1 MAGRESQIEQTL
13 KSQGIAIDGLRV
25 QDRGEVVSIYGS
37 VATGADK
44 TRAERVVEDTMKVKV
59 ANHLE
64 ARTADGASAGS
75 SSLLLGNEPPSPAA
89 SPALG
94 FGYEVQPGDSLRKI
108 AKRVYGDE
116 MKWKRIW
123 EANKAQ
129 IPNPDLI
136 HPGQQLSLPPREE
149 S

>member
-25 QDRGEVVSIYGS
+25 QDRGEVVSLYGS
-37 VATGADK
+37 VANNADR

-64 ARTADGASAGS
+64 ARMADVASPNSVSILADMAS
-75 SSLLLGNEPPSPAA
+75 SSPAA

-94 FGYEVQPGDSLRKI
+94 FGYEVQAGDSLRKI
-108 AKRVYGDE
+108 AKRIYGDE
-116 MKWKRIW
+116 MKWKQIW
-123 EANKAQ
+123 EANKAK

-136 HPGQQLSLPPREE
+136 HPGLQLSLPPRE
-149 S
+149 

>member
-13 KSQGIAIDGLRV
+13 KSEGIAIDGLRV
-25 QDRGEVVSIYGS
+25 QDRGEVVSIFGS
-37 VATGADK
+37 VANSADK

-64 ARTADGASAGS
+64 ARTADSASASS
-75 SSLLLGNEPPSPAA
+75 SSLLLGNDPASPAA

-123 EANKAQ
+123 EANKAK

>member
-37 VATGADK
+37 VANSADK
-44 TRAERVVEDTMKVKV
+44 TRAERVVEDTMQVKV

-64 ARTADGASAGS
+64 ARTADGASPGG
-75 SSLLLGNEPPSPAA
+75 LPTPAA
-89 SPALG
+89 SASAAPALG
-94 FGYEVQPGDSLRKI
+94 LGYEVQSGDSLRKI
-108 AKRVYGDE
+108 AQRVYGDE

-129 IPNPDLI
+129 IPNPDRI
-136 HPGQQLSLPPREE
+136 QPGMQLSIPPKE
-149 S
+149 

>member
-37 VATGADK
+37 VANADDK
-44 TRAERVVEDTMKVKV
+44 SRAERVVEDTMKVKV

-64 ARTADGASAGS
+64 ARAADAAASGSAASAPAVSASAGS
-75 SSLLLGNEPPSPAA
+75 S
-89 SPALG
+89 PALG
-94 FGYEVQPGDSLRKI
+94 LGYEVQPGDSLRKI
-108 AKRVYGDE
+108 AQHIYGDE

-129 IPNPDLI
+129 IPNPDRIQAGL
-136 HPGQQLSLPPREE
+136 QLSIPPKE
-149 S
+149 

>member
-13 KSQGIAIDGLRV
+13 RTQGVVIEGLKV

-37 VATGADK
+37 VASSADK
-44 TRAERVVEDTMKVKV
+44 ARAERVVEDTMKVKV

-64 ARTADGASAGS
+64 ARSADT
-75 SSLLLGNEPPSPAA
+75 SPAA
-89 SPALG
+89 GSTATPVANSAASSSSPALG
-94 FGYEVQPGDSLRKI
+94 LGYEVQSGDSLRKI
-108 AKRVYGDE
+108 AQRIYGDE

-129 IPNPDLI
+129 IPNPDRI
-136 HPGQQLSLPPREE
+136 QPGMQLSIPPKE
-149 S
+149 

>member
-13 KSQGIAIDGLRV
+13 RTQGVVIEGLKV

-37 VATGADK
+37 VASSADK
-44 TRAERVVEDTMKVKV
+44 ARAERVVEDTMKVKV

-64 ARTADGASAGS
+64 ARSADAQPAATAAAPAAGGSAS
-75 SSLLLGNEPPSPAA
+75 SSPPLG
-89 SPALG
+89 L
-94 FGYEVQPGDSLRKI
+94 GYEVQAGDSLRKI
-108 AKRVYGDE
+108 AHRIYGDE

-129 IPNPDLI
+129 IPNPDRI
-136 HPGQQLSLPPREE
+136 QPGMQLSIPPKE
-149 S
+149 

>member
-13 KSQGIAIDGLRV
+13 RSQGIAIDGLRV

-37 VATGADK
+37 VASAADR

-64 ARTADGASAGS
+64 ARADAAPSGPTASGNTSAPTSG
-75 SSLLLGNEPPSPAA
+75 

-94 FGYEVQPGDSLRKI
+94 LGYEVQAGDSLRKI
-108 AKRVYGDE
+108 AQRIYGDE

-129 IPNPDLI
+129 IPNPDRI
-136 HPGQQLSLPPREE
+136 QPGMQLSIPPRE
-149 S
+149 

>member
-13 KSQGIAIDGLRV
+13 ASQGITIEGLRV
-25 QDRGEVVSIYGS
+25 QDRGEVVSLYGS
-37 VATGADK
+37 VANSADK
-44 TRAERVVEDTMKVKV
+44 SRAEKVVEDTMKVKV

-64 ARTADGASAGS
+64 ARADTSAPAASGGATAPAAASSAG
-75 SSLLLGNEPPSPAA
+75 

-94 FGYEVQPGDSLRKI
+94 LGYEVQSGDSLRKI
-108 AKRVYGDE
+108 AQRIYGDE

-129 IPNPDLI
+129 IPNPDRI
-136 HPGQQLSLPPREE
+136 QPGMQLSIPPKE
-149 S
+149 

>member
-25 QDRGEVVSIYGS
+25 QDRGEVVSIYGT
-37 VATGADK
+37 VANSDDRA
-44 TRAERVVEDTMKVKV
+44 RAERVVEDTMQVKV

-64 ARTADGASAGS
+64 ARTADSAS
-75 SSLLLGNEPPSPAA
+75 PSAAPTPAANASA
-89 SPALG
+89 SPAPGL
-94 FGYEVQPGDSLRKI
+94 GYEVQAGDSLRKI
-108 AKRVYGDE
+108 AQRIYGDE

-129 IPNPDLI
+129 IPNPDRI
-136 HPGQQLSLPPREE
+136 QPGMQLSIPPKE
-149 S
+149 

>member
-13 KSQGIAIDGLRV
+13 RTQGIVIDGLRV
-25 QDRGEVVSIYGS
+25 QDRGEVVSLYGS
-37 VATGADK
+37 VASSADK
-44 TRAERVVEDTMKVKV
+44 SRAERVVEDTMRVKV

-64 ARTADGASAGS
+64 ARAADAGATGGPTATPAGS
-75 SSLLLGNEPPSPAA
+75 SASAT

-94 FGYEVQPGDSLRKI
+94 LGYEVQAGDSLRRI
-108 AKRVYGDE
+108 AQRIYGDE

-129 IPNPDLI
+129 IPNPDRI
-136 HPGQQLSLPPREE
+136 QPGMQLSIPPKE
-149 S
+149 

>member
-37 VATGADK
+37 VANNADR

-64 ARTADGASAGS
+64 ARIADGVSPSSVSILADTASA
-75 SSLLLGNEPPSPAA
+75 SPAA

-94 FGYEVQPGDSLRKI
+94 FGYEVQAGDSLRKI
-108 AKRVYGDE
+108 AKRIYGDE
-116 MKWKRIW
+116 MKWKQIW
-123 EANKAQ
+123 EANKAK

-136 HPGQQLSLPPREE
+136 HPGLQLSLPPRE
-149 S
+149 

>member
-13 KSQGIAIDGLRV
+13 KSQGLAIDGLRV
-25 QDRGEVVSIYGS
+25 QDLGEVVTIYGS
-37 VATGADK
+37 VATGADR
-44 TRAERVVEDTMKVKV
+44 TRAERVVEDTMQVKV

-64 ARTADGASAGS
+64 ARTADGASMSAPSTS
-75 SSLLLGNEPPSPAA
+75 SEAKASA

-94 FGYEVQPGDSLRKI
+94 LGYEVQAGDSLRRI
-108 AKRVYGDE
+108 AKRIYGDE

-129 IPNPDLI
+129 IPNPDRI
-136 HPGQQLSLPPREE
+136 QPGMQLSIPPRE
-149 S
+149 